1 MTDNLKKP
9 KRPLHP
15 NHHYAPPMKKGES
28 RRIPDDEREV
38 AWDELVR
45 MRIRGM
51 TIEECAHRL
60 GYAHTTVERWM
71 KKPAFQL
78 KLSRT
83 REQVFHLVE
92 PKLEAM
98 AEHAADI
105 IEQRIEEV
113 MERYSRE
120 GILKIRQVM
129 HDSESEA
136 LQLKAAIDLADRGSR
151 TSKTKKVQGA
161 VGVSFLTPELL
172 LKAAKVARE
181 ALENE
186 AVGQV
191 IEAVPLDETMNPD
204 IPLSEE
210 NNDDRSEKQ
219 SDEEFEI
226 DD

>member
-1 MTDNLKKP
+1 MNPEKPEKKP
-9 KRPLHP
+9 KRPVGP

-28 RRIPDDEREV
+28 RKIPDAEKEV

-45 MRIRGM
+45 LRIRGL
-51 TIEECAHRL
+51 TLAECAQRL
-60 GYAHTTVERWM
+60 GYAGKTIHTWVN
-71 KKPAFQL
+71 KPEFQL

-83 REQVFHLVE
+83 RELVFHMVE

-113 MERYSRE
+113 MERYSKE

-136 LQLKAAIDLADRGSR
+136 LQLKAAIDLADRGMR
-151 TSKTKKVQGA
+151 TSKTKKIQGA

-186 AVGQV
+186 EVGKIV
-191 IEAVPLDETMNPD
+191 EAVPLDETMNPD
-204 IPLSEE
+204 IPLEE
-210 NNDDRSEKQ
+210 NTDDPEGP
-219 SDEEFEI
+219 E